1 MSIKLVENTGY
12 KYDPVYRFCGWEHAE
27 DIRPVKSCGAET
39 IGEFYLAC
47 LKAWSVETCSER
59 FRPEWSAANPSV
71 GQCTITAALV
81 HEFFGGEVY
90 SLPLDGGGRHSFNYI
105 NGVFADLASE
115 QFGRDAL
122 PDFSLA
128 EPVDPASLL
137 SGGDKAERCALLRE
151 RLLTVLAKH

>member
-1 MSIKLVENTGY
+1 MSIKLMENTGY

-27 DIRPVKSCGAET
+27 DIRPVKPCGAET

-81 HEFFGGEVY
+81 YEFFGG
-90 SLPLDGGGRHSFNYI
+90 
-105 NGVFADLASE
+105 VFVDLASE
-115 QFGRDAL
+115 QFGRNAL

-128 EPVDPASLL
+128 EPVDPVSLL

>member
-1 MSIKLVENTGY
+1 M
-12 KYDPVYRFCGWEHAE
+12 
-27 DIRPVKSCGAET
+27 
-39 IGEFYLAC
+39 
-47 LKAWSVETCSER
+47 
-59 FRPEWSAANPSV
+59 
-71 GQCTITAALV
+71 

-90 SLPLDGGGRHSFNYI
+90 SLPLDGGGRHSFNRI
-105 NGVFADLASE
+105 GGVFIDLASE
-115 QFGRDAL
+115 QFGRDSL

>member
-27 DIRPVKSCGAET
+27 DIRPVKTCGAET

-81 HEFFGGEVY
+81 YEFFGGEVY

-105 NGVFADLASE
+105 NGRVRRPGQASSSA
-115 QFGRDAL
+115 GTPCLNSPL
-122 PDFSLA
+122 PSL
-128 EPVDPASLL
+128 STRRL
-137 SGGDKAERCALLRE
+137 SSQAGTRRSAAPCCVS
-151 RLLTVLAKH
+151 TY